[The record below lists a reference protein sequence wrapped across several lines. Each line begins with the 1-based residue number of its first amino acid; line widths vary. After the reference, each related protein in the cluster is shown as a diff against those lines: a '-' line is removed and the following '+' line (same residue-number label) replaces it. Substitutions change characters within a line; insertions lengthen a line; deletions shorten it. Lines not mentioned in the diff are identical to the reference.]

1 MPIKKTVGARSSVI
15 HGNAEKT
22 SGGLR
27 KEDLK
32 RNKSGKIVSR
42 KNSTRA
48 KREQSPLFRLWGQ
61 SVAAAYD
68 RPKYRGKFIALKK
81 GTPFYKVVN
90 AEYKLLKE
98 EAGYSATKK
107 KTTKKR
113 RTTRRLM

>member
-1 MPIKKTVGARSSVI
+1 MPAKKTVGARSSVM

-48 KREQSPLFRLWGQ
+48 KREQSPLFKIWGQ
-61 SVAAAYD
+61 SVAAAYKK
-68 RPKYRGKFIALKK
+68 PKYRGRFIALKK
-81 GTPFYKVVN
+81 GTPFYKVVQ
-90 AEYKLLKE
+90 AEYKLRKE
-98 EAGYSATKK
+98 KAGYSATKRK
-107 KTTKKR
+107 
-113 RTTRRLM
+113 TTRRRLR